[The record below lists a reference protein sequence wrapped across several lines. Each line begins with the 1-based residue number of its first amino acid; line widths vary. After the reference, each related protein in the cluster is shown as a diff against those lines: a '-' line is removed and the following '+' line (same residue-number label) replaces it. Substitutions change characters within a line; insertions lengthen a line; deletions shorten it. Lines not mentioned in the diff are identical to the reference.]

1 MNQIQLWFHKHQRAM
16 TNLFAIALIIFT
28 GDALAGT
35 LGNMATQITNSFG
48 ALTKLLTAGAYIAG
62 MGMAVSGVIQFKAHK
77 DNPTQVPIG
86 KPIALVLIAAALI
99 GLPNIL
105 ESTSE
110 TLFGAS
116 GVNSGPTGTIFE

>member
-1 MNQIQLWFHKHQRAM
+1 MNQIQLWLHKHQRAM

-28 GDALAGT
+28 GDSLAGT
-35 LGNMATQITNSFG
+35 LGDMADQITGSF
-48 ALTKLLTAGAYIAG
+48 AQLTKLLTAGAYIAG
-62 MGMAVSGVIQFKAHK
+62 MGMAVSGVVQFKAHK

-99 GLPNIL
+99 SLPTIL
-105 ESTSE
+105 ASTSE

-116 GVNSGPTGTIFE
+116 GINSGPTGTVFQ